1 MPSLKYPNHLL
12 FAKSILARMIDRV
25 QLFVHSYNKQ
35 PSKPSRSLLLYNY
48 RVIWC
53 HQIGVSMGLMWN
65 GGQYVFWTKK
75 HIVWLF
81 THLVLARIGPF
92 SPAPLKWQQ
101 MILSLDKDRPP
112 LLLLPIYF
120 LAVWAHFQNFQ
131 QLCRHEYNVRYPS
144 IFGLRPW
151 TWKLDSQVRKKLLEN
166 KYNSSWERAR
176 AKRDSWW

>member
-12 FAKSILARMIDRV
+12 FAESILARIIDRV

-75 HIVWLF
+75 DIVWLF

-101 MILSLDKDRPP
+101 MILSLDKYRPP
-112 LLLLPIYF
+112 SSSSPFTSL
-120 LAVWAHFQNFQ
+120 QSE
-131 QLCRHEYNVRYPS
+131 R
-144 IFGLRPW
+144 IFRISNNSADMSTMFVILVF
-151 TWKLDSQVRKKLLEN
+151 LDSDHEHEN
-166 KYNSSWERAR
+166 
-176 AKRDSWW
+176 